1 MYIVNSKQIADK
13 RIAIE
18 TAYKQNVLTVFDVN
32 NNCDI
37 TLPTKQ
43 ISGTITQQKAY
54 ITSVIDKLC
63 K

>member
-13 RIAIE
+13 RTAIE
-18 TAYKQNVLTVFDVN
+18 TAFKQDITTIFDTVN
-32 NNCDI
+32 NSVI

-43 ISGTITQQKAY
+43 RTGTTTQQKAY